1 MKESNGLFARIS
13 QMLARGIGKQHMG
26 MFYGQGG
33 ADLRQEAWTRSLLQE
48 SQRHADLLQ
57 TPLREL
63 VYTSVDIETTG
74 FYPERGAEVIS
85 IAAIRMNGRE
95 IAHDD
100 LFSVYV
106 RPSGCIPDHITV
118 LTGITENMVAEAPPL
133 GEVFASFEAFL
144 TNTIVIGYYIGHELK
159 FFNHFLWRSSYRRFT
174 HRTLEMKKVAECLY
188 PQLTEHRMED
198 VLEWAGISIKNR
210 HHAQSDVRM
219 TAELWSVMQKSLE
232 IHGVQTLADLYVYLT
247 HKGK

>member
-48 SQRHADLLQ
+48 SQRHANLLQ

-85 IAAIRMNGRE
+85 IW
-95 IAHDD
+95 
-100 LFSVYV
+100 L
-106 RPSGCIPDHITV
+106 
-118 LTGITENMVAEAPPL
+118 
-133 GEVFASFEAFL
+133 
-144 TNTIVIGYYIGHELK
+144 
-159 FFNHFLWRSSYRRFT
+159 
-174 HRTLEMKKVAECLY
+174 LY
-188 PQLTEHRMED
+188 
-198 VLEWAGISIKNR
+198 WA
-210 HHAQSDVRM
+210 
-219 TAELWSVMQKSLE
+219 
-232 IHGVQTLADLYVYLT
+232 
-247 HKGK
+247 